1 MKELRDIVE
10 AARRRAGEPLALA
23 TIVATRGST
32 YRRPGAH
39 MLIAADGST
48 VGAVSGGC
56 LEREVIEKGLEVLET
71 GRSAVVEYDTTEPD
85 DVIFGSGL
93 GCRGIVR
100 LLLEP
105 LSPPWLEFAAATLE
119 RHVPGVA
126 ALALAGSEGPLPRLF
141 VRLEG
146 SADGSTAD
154 PGLIEAARARL
165 AKGRSGLETLPG
177 PGGEVFFE
185 VLRPAPRLFV
195 FGAGYDSVP
204 LVRLGRELGLPVTV
218 VDHRPAFAVPERFP
232 EADAVLLLRPDE
244 VAAALPLSPW
254 SAAVLMTHSY
264 SQDLG
269 LLEALLPSPVP
280 YLGLLGPKDRSL
292 DILAAIERNGAAIG
306 AAERARIKSPVGL
319 DLGAET
325 PEQIALAILAEVQ
338 AVFAGHSGGA
348 LSRREGPIHQPHATI
363 GA

>member
-39 MLIAADGST
+39 LLIAADGST

-56 LEREVIEKGLEVLET
+56 LEREVIERGLEILAT
-71 GRSAVVEYDTTEPD
+71 GRSAVLEYDTTEPD
-85 DVIFGSGL
+85 DALFGSGL

-105 LSPPWLEFAAATLE
+105 LSRPWLEFAAETVE

-126 ALALAGSEGPLPRLF
+126 ALALEENEGPLPRLL
-141 VRLEG
+141 VRLED
-146 SADGSTAD
+146 SAEHEWAG
-154 PGLIEAARARL
+154 AARARL
-165 AKGRSGLETLPG
+165 ARGRSGLESLIG
-177 PGGEVFFE
+177 EHGAREVFFE

-195 FGAGYDSVP
+195 FGAGYDAVP

-218 VDHRPAFAVPERFP
+218 VDHRPAFAIPERFP

-244 VAAALPLSPW
+244 IAAALPLSPW

-292 DILAAIERNGAAIG
+292 DILAAIEKNGMAIG
-306 AAERARIKSPVGL
+306 SAEHGRIKSPIGL

-325 PEQIALAILAEVQ
+325 PEQIALAILAEIQ

-348 LSRREGPIHQPHATI
+348 LSARQGPIHQVP
-363 GA
+363 G